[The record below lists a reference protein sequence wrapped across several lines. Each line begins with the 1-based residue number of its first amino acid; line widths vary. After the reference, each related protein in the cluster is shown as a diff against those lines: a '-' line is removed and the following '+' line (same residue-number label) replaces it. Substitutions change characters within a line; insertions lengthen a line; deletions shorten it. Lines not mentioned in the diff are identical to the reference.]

1 MVSARQLADVCEVQI
16 SEFQSNREGGAYI
29 DTYNFDDHE
38 ESDDDDDVDEEDDLY
53 DEYHDSNRV
62 EDEDWEVAERGRPLV
77 LLYSTNAQLKRK
89 ISRSSIIVYANTSK
103 FGLGVSKA
111 RSRRLHLELWLLLY
125 LQSTSLAKRYL
136 SL

>member
-62 EDEDWEVAERGRPLV
+62 EDEPSFFSVVMRVIWQACV
-77 LLYSTNAQLKRK
+77 LTDILK
-89 ISRSSIIVYANTSK
+89 
-103 FGLGVSKA
+103 
-111 RSRRLHLELWLLLY
+111 
-125 LQSTSLAKRYL
+125 AKHDKVL
-136 SL
+136 SE

>member
-1 MVSARQLADVCEVQI
+1 MVSARQLADVSEVQI
-16 SEFQSNREGGAYI
+16 SEFQSNRESSAYI

-38 ESDDDDDVDEEDDLY
+38 GSDDDVDEEDDFY
-53 DEYHDSNRV
+53 DVDHDNNRV
-62 EDEDWEVAERGRPLV
+62 EDEDWEVAERGRPLI
-77 LLYSTNAQLKRK
+77 LLYPKSAQLKRK
-89 ISRSSIIVYANTSK
+89 ISRSSITVYVNTSK

-125 LQSTSLAKRYL
+125 LRSTSLARPYL